1 MRTACSL
8 RTARSGA
15 SSGGGGPAGRY
26 LIAVRRT
33 RPHCRQVCV
42 RRPARSRVRT
52 DRPSTQKVEQPR
64 QYTSLYSRSSRTLYL
79 IPILRARSTYR
90 CDRLFGDRRASV
102 SARENRSWIRSWA
115 ARIIA
120 AVRRPRRPRRREE
133 PGPRIRG
140 RRRRRPISRCCN
152 SDNAS
157 HPEGAEAAEQRSGLP
172 AAAMGIAAWGRVP
185 RKAADAL
192 LPAGMSRSRGHSGG
206 WSPRTGD
213 RTGRPRRRECHIGDR
228 LPRPGKVYA

>member
-42 RRPARSRVRT
+42 RRPARSRVLT

-90 CDRLFGDRRASV
+90 RDRLFGDRRASV

-120 AVRRPRRPRRREE
+120 AVRRPRRPRRRRE

-140 RRRRRPISRCCN
+140 RRRRRPISRCCK
-152 SDNAS
+152 SDNTLRPA
-157 HPEGAEAAEQRSGLP
+157 EAEAAERT
-172 AAAMGIAAWGRVP
+172 AAVVGTATRTAARGRVP
-185 RKAADAL
+185 RKAAGAWF
-192 LPAGMSRSRGHSGG
+192 PRGTSGPPEQSGG
-206 WSPRTGD
+206 WSPRTAD
-213 RTGRPRRRECHIGDR
+213 RTGRPRPRACRIGDR